1 MATRC
6 TAPMAPAALGFDQG
20 WAVDDPCFFKDEA
33 RGWIIGRVT
42 KVVGVGRTAT
52 LSIAAAVPLSPVDR
66 GASEVEA
73 ASERAREGVEDM
85 VTLDELTEA
94 TVLSTLRVRYDRK
107 KIYTN
112 VGGILVAVNP
122 YEQIA
127 NVYGE
132 DCMAA
137 TAAADAAFKGAAPHP
152 FVMCEQALR
161 ALDRDR
167 ASQSFV
173 ISGESGSGKTETCKF
188 ILRYL
193 SYRSKRRFELSNNS
207 RGGAN
212 ALEES
217 VLLSNPILEAFGNAK
232 TLRNDNSSRWGKY
245 TQVYV
250 QPSSGAIKS
259 VGITA
264 YLLEKVRVVERQP
277 GERNYHVLH
286 QLVAGAR
293 RRSTGDAG
301 LALALGLGAAQTSH
315 AVLRDTATSS
325 ASIGVDDEAQFRVT
339 RDALEKLNVAQPG
352 LFGALAAV
360 CHLGDMCFEEV
371 ETEGQDAVA
380 AIAPGDLRQ
389 RGRAKAEHA
398 ADAAARALGVDRAQ
412 LEEALIARRVAG
424 VRTPRKA
431 AEAEHASK
439 AFGKALY
446 ARVFDWVLARVND
459 ALRAM
464 THAPTRA
471 RDALTGAK
479 TQDLLTVGLLDIFGF
494 ERFDANSL
502 EQLLINYANERLLRE
517 FNAQVFESATREYAA
532 EGVPVGDLTFQ
543 DNTPLLKTLEHP
555 RDGVFAMLNS
565 ECVRRDGS
573 DANLLKQLL
582 KKHQREP
589 FIGDRRGLLAGVFV
603 PRVHKKSTDAER
615 ADALS
620 VFGVS
625 HFATD
630 VAYRVQSFVE
640 KNRDRLPN
648 EICALAATSD
658 APFIASLFA
667 DVDEEVVTSQQKRS
681 QRYVASSF
689 AESLGKLTQLLDATR
704 QSFVRCVKPND
715 VAKAAA
721 FDGVVVLE
729 QLRCM
734 GMLELIEARAR
745 GYAGRMD
752 HGAFASRYGLLL
764 EDKVKDVK
772 KYATKAT
779 KKLLVEFLALLQ
791 RHFLVDGVAVGK
803 TKVFLKRQAVNALET
818 ARETRMKADVLL
830 ALGEAVTARDIEALE
845 LTLLIADELRL
856 AETPEAE
863 RARREVA
870 VERSYRAL
878 VSAICAGRADVIA
891 AALEG
896 ENSGAGRVGEA
907 VDCARAAWAGLAIAD
922 ALDKATTDTAAALV
936 KQSVSAQSALTKE
949 LNRAREVR
957 NKDVAESSPELPLE
971 TLRAIHT
978 AVDERV
984 AACARLAEQKS
995 AIDALANAVDQGDR
1009 NVLAKVLAQ
1018 YEALPGAAVRI
1029 AVNGARDA
1037 LAVTKLR
1044 AELLRHKEACTML
1057 EKESWNDKT
1066 CAAYA
1071 GKAEGPLLELEKVL
1085 AQCAG
1090 KNYAWLRK
1098 DVGGASAVATRLKTK
1113 VYKAD
1118 ARAQALAMEKLASA
1132 ERARVLAAQAEAKAE
1147 AAATAQREVAARAEQ
1162 IRVEEETTRRRA
1174 AETRAAAAAAAD
1186 APPPP
1191 PALEGLSESELARV
1205 RESELSRSRAVR
1217 MEGLDSK
1224 EESAIKKEGDKVR
1237 RAGQAAFCDLPW
1249 AARVKKLVEGTRLLK
1264 LSTTSAARVVPNAEW
1279 KHVRLNCACDSRGT
1293 PLLAN
1298 DPGARNPDAK
1308 RGAYLTWPSHTL
1320 LRRGH
1325 RKLMLDGIT
1334 AVHVGTNAKQWC
1346 TMVPTEWHY
1355 VTLVTKGRS
1364 YDFGFEDASELLLWV
1379 NTLQRIICNEWT
1391 QQCNAGE
1398 AAELFRGAISDAQH
1412 RFYRSR
1418 KAGAGSSEHF
1428 DPSLKELCPVLYPLA
1443 PQLASTA
1450 AGLGVSFSHN
1460 APRPHKFCAWTA
1472 AAVLEAP
1479 IAHAEAV
1486 VSMRAVLSDLGF
1498 YADGRFA
1505 CSAGFYDENG
1515 LAHTLARQ
1523 AIKQPSPASADSQ
1536 TASESSSSG
1545 MLVIRA
1551 QHAKTGKV
1559 SVLKIKKGTK
1569 MASVFEAH
1577 AKHKG
1582 LKSTNLEKVKSSK
1595 RSSSRR

>member
-1 MATRC
+1 
-6 TAPMAPAALGFDQG
+6 MAPNAGGFDQG
-20 WAVDDPCFFKDEA
+20 WSVNDPCFFKDEA
-33 RGWIIGRVT
+33 RGWILGRVT

-52 LSIAAAVPLSPVDR
+52 LSL
-66 GASEVEA
+66 ASTDGKVTAERDASAVEA

-85 VTLDELTEA
+85 VALDELTEA

-107 KIYTN
+107 QIYTN

-122 YEQIA
+122 YETIA

-132 DCMAA
+132 DRMAGA
-137 TAAADAAFKGAAPHP
+137 AAADAAFSGAAPHP
-152 FVMCEQALR
+152 FVMAEQALR

-193 SYRSKRRFELSNNS
+193 SYRSKRRFELAGTP

-217 VLLSNPILEAFGNAK
+217 VLLSNPVLEAFGNAK

-250 QPSSGAIKS
+250 EPSSGAIKS

-264 YLLEKVRVVERQP
+264 YLLEKVRVVERAR

-286 QLVAGAR
+286 QLVAGAKKQKK
-293 RRSTGDAG
+293 GDAG
-301 LALALGLGAAQTSH
+301 LALAVGLGDAQTSH

-325 ASIGVDDEAQFRVT
+325 AAIGVDDAAQFAVT
-339 RDALEKLNVAQPG
+339 RDALRKLDVAQPG

-360 CHLGDMCFEEV
+360 CHLGDVCFESV
-371 ETEGQDAVA
+371 EAEGQDAAA
-380 AIAPGDLRQ
+380 AIASQDLRM
-389 RGRAKAEHA
+389 GRKAEHA

-412 LEEALIARRVAG
+412 LEEALVSRRVAG
-424 VRTPRKA
+424 VRTPRQA

-439 AFGKALY
+439 AFCKALY

-459 ALRAM
+459 ALQAM
-464 THAPTRA
+464 TKTPVSARRA
-471 RDALTGAK
+471 LSGDK
-479 TQDLLTVGLLDIFGF
+479 KPDWLTVGLLDIFGF
-494 ERFDANSL
+494 ERFEANSL

-517 FNAQVFESATREYAA
+517 FNAQVFEAATREYAA

-543 DNTPLLKTLEHP
+543 DNAPLLKTLEHP
-555 RDGVFAMLNS
+555 RDGVFALLNS
-565 ECVRRDGS
+565 ECVRRDGK
-573 DANLLKQLL
+573 DENLLKQLL
-582 KKHQREP
+582 KKHERAP
-589 FIGDRRGLLAGVFV
+589 FVGERRGPLPGVFV
-603 PRVHKKSTDAER
+603 PRVSVKSTSAER

-625 HFATD
+625 HFAAD
-630 VAYRVQSFVE
+630 VSYRINAFVE

-658 APFIASLFA
+658 APFVASLFA
-667 DVDEEVVTSQQKRS
+667 DIDDEAPQTSQQKRS
-681 QRYVASSF
+681 QRYVAASF

-704 QSFVRCVKPND
+704 QSFVRCVKPNELM
-715 VAKAAA
+715 KAAA

-752 HGAFASRYGLLL
+752 HAAFASRYGLLL
-764 EDKVKDVK
+764 EDKVADVRR
-772 KYATKAT
+772 YSTKTT
-779 KKLLVEFLALLQ
+779 KKLAAEFLALLQ
-791 RHFLVDGVAVGK
+791 RHVPGVEAVAVGK
-803 TKVFLKRQAVNALET
+803 TKVFLKRPAVDALET

-830 ALGEAVTARDIEALE
+830 ALGEAVAARDVEALE
-845 LTLLIADELRL
+845 LTLRIADELRL
-856 AETPEAE
+856 SDTPEAA
-863 RARREVA
+863 RARQEVE
-870 VERSYRAL
+870 VEGRYRA
-878 VSAICAGRADVIA
+878 VVAAVAEGRADVIT
-891 AALEG
+891 AALDG
-896 ENSGAGRVGEA
+896 IQDKAGRVGAA
-907 VDCARAAWAGLAIAD
+907 VDCARAALAGLAAAEALRD
-922 ALDKATTDTAAALV
+922 ATPDTAAGLV
-936 KQSVSAQSALTKE
+936 KQSAAAQAALAKE
-949 LNRAREVR
+949 LGKSREARP
-957 NKDVAESSPELPLE
+957 KDVAESSPELPLA
-971 TLRAIHT
+971 TLRAIQA
-978 AVDERV
+978 AVEEGL
-984 AACARLAEQKS
+984 AACARLAEQK
-995 AIDALANAVDQGDR
+995 AAVDALTKAVAKGDGA
-1009 NVLAKVLAQ
+1009 VLARVVAQ
-1018 YEALPGAAVRI
+1018 YESLPGDAVRR
-1029 AVNGARDA
+1029 ARDAARDA
-1037 LAVTKLR
+1037 LAVTEVR
-1044 AELLRHKEACTML
+1044 EELLRHKATCAKL
-1057 EKESWNDKT
+1057 ERESWKDAT
-1066 CAAYA
+1066 CEAYA
-1071 GKAEGPLLELEKVL
+1071 KKTEGPLLELEKTL
-1085 AQCAG
+1085 ARCAG
-1090 KNYAWLRK
+1090 KDYAWLRK
-1098 DVGGASAVATRLKTK
+1098 DVGAASATATKLRAKRD
-1113 VYKAD
+1113 KAA
-1118 ARAQALAMEKLASA
+1118 ARAQAIAMEKLASA
-1132 ERARVLAAQAEAKAE
+1132 ERARVLAAQAEARAE
-1147 AAATAQREVAARAEQ
+1147 AEAKARREAEAQAE
-1162 IRVEEETTRRRA
+1162 RRRLE
-1174 AETRAAAAAAAD
+1174 AEAEARREAEARAAAAAAAD

-1217 MEGLDSK
+1217 MEGLDAT
-1224 EESAIKKEGDKVR
+1224 EERAIRAEGEKVK
-1237 RAGQAAFCDLPW
+1237 RAGRTAFCELPW
-1249 AARVKKLVEGTRLLK
+1249 AARVQKLVEGSRLLK
-1264 LSTTSAARVVPNAEW
+1264 LSTTSSARVMPNAEW
-1279 KHVRLNCACDSRGT
+1279 KHVRLNCPCDARGT

-1298 DPGARNPDAK
+1298 DPAARNPDAK
-1308 RGAYLTWPSHTL
+1308 RGAYLTWPSHTI

-1355 VTLVTKGRS
+1355 VTLVTRERS

-1379 NTLQRIICNEWT
+1379 NTLQRITCEEWT

-1418 KAGAGSSEHF
+1418 RAGAGGSDQF
-1428 DPSLKELCPVLYPLA
+1428 NPSLKELCPVLYPLA

-1450 AGLGVSFSHN
+1450 AELGVSFACD

-1498 YADGRFA
+1498 YANGRFA

-1523 AIKQPSPASADSQ
+1523 AIKQPSPASA
-1536 TASESSSSG
+1536 ESPTSGKSGSG
-1545 MLVIRA
+1545 MITIRA

-1582 LKSTNLEKVKSSK
+1582 LRSTNLEKVKTSK
-1595 RSSSRR
+1595 RSPSRRQ